1 MSVEMFL
8 EVSLNTSEFEVLWGK
23 LVRESGVSIP
33 MKALAVYLITSFGA
47 AYALDIPL
55 VTGAVSLKYFR
66 VEASVRMWVPFLG
79 AVIALLACGVP
90 LREGLKRL
98 GVRLG
103 RLAYL
108 PLGLIT
114 PYIIY
119 LVGAGVCYL
128 MGYAPVNPVEALLSN
143 PQVPQQ
149 VKELILRS
157 GPEVFLVLQL
167 VNAAV
172 AGLTINAA
180 LALGEEVGWRGLMYE
195 VLYPRYGLLAST
207 AVIGVAWGLWHAP
220 LILFLGYSMPH
231 HRNVVGLA
239 MYCAVTTSWTLIL
252 LLLRRGS
259 GSVLPAAIMH
269 GTINALGGLM
279 ALTFPGMDGLYGL
292 PVGAGS
298 LIASLMVGGV
308 MAAVLGRPK
317 ARVKP
322 GQP

>member
-1 MSVEMFL
+1 MFL
-8 EVSLNTSEFEVLWGK
+8 EVSLNTSEFDVLWGR
-23 LVRESGVSIP
+23 LVRESGGFLP
-33 MKALAVYLITSFGA
+33 MKALAVYLVTSFGA

-55 VTGAVSLKYFR
+55 VTGAVSLKYFS

-79 AVIALLACGVP
+79 VVVALLACGVP
-90 LREGLKRL
+90 LKEGLKCL

-108 PLGLIT
+108 PLGLIM

-119 LVGAGVCYL
+119 LVGVGVCYL
-128 MGYAPVNPVEALLSN
+128 MGYAPVNPVEAALSS

-157 GPEVFLVLQL
+157 GPGVFLVLQL
-167 VNAAV
+167 VNAAI
-172 AGLTINAA
+172 AGLTINAL
-180 LALGEEVGWRGLMYE
+180 LALGEEVGWRGLMYA

-207 AVIGVAWGLWHAP
+207 AVIGVTWGLWHAP

-231 HRNVVGLA
+231 HRDLIGLT

-252 LLLRRGS
+252 LLLRRRS

-279 ALTFPGMDGLYGL
+279 VLTYPNVDELYVL
-292 PVGAGS
+292 PVGV
-298 LIASLMVGGV
+298 ASLVASTIVGGV
-308 MAAVLGRPK
+308 LAALLGRTG
-317 ARVKP
+317 ARR
-322 GQP
+322 

>member
-1 MSVEMFL
+1 M
-8 EVSLNTSEFEVLWGK
+8 
-23 LVRESGVSIP
+23 RESGGFLP
-33 MKALAVYLITSFGA
+33 MKALAVYLVTSFGA

-55 VTGAVSLKYFR
+55 VTGAVSLKYFG

-79 AVIALLACGVP
+79 VVVALLACGVP

-108 PLGLIT
+108 PLGLIM

-119 LVGAGVCYL
+119 LVGVGVCYL
-128 MGYAPVNPVEALLSN
+128 MGYAPVNPVEATLSN

-157 GPEVFLVLQL
+157 GPGVFLVLQL
-167 VNAAV
+167 VNAAI
-172 AGLTINAA
+172 AGLTINAL
-180 LALGEEVGWRGLMYE
+180 LALGEEVGWRGLMYA

-207 AVIGVAWGLWHAP
+207 AVIGVTWGLWHAP

-231 HRNVVGLA
+231 HKDLIGLA

-279 ALTFPGMDGLYGL
+279 VLTYPNVDELYVL
-292 PVGAGS
+292 PVGV
-298 LIASLMVGGV
+298 ASLVASTIVGGV
-308 MAAVLGRPK
+308 LAALLGRAG
-317 ARVKP
+317 ARR
-322 GQP
+322 